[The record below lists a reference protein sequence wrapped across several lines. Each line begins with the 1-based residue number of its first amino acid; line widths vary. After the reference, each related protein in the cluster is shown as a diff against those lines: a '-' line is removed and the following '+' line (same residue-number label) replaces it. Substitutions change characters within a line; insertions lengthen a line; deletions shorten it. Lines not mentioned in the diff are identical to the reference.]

1 MAQAIGSQISN
12 AEMPILVVVAQIL
25 MQNAISYA
33 RIFKRMASVVMT
45 VVTWA
50 IVMAIGISRK
60 TIVLTIAI

>member
-1 MAQAIGSQISN
+1 
-12 AEMPILVVVAQIL
+12 MPILAVAQIL
-25 MQNAISYA
+25 MQNVISYA

-60 TIVLTIAI
+60 TIVLAIET